1 MRCNMHSD
9 QSLFDANHHN
19 ITISHNLCNIHK
31 FRSCLLFVNA
41 EIAIASSPVQFSD
54 TNKTQCNLSTELG
67 TALIKSY
74 QFSFFSEKILASD
87 EGRYL
92 REKHQQNVATLRDM
106 LYQAGL
112 PVMKCPSHILP
123 IKVCNHYIILDS
135 RWPSL
140 FDVGT

>member
-1 MRCNMHSD
+1 MFIMIFTAATFIEFN
-9 QSLFDANHHN
+9 
-19 ITISHNLCNIHK
+19 TICTQTRAYLMQTIATSSHNLCNIHK
-31 FRSCLLFVNA
+31 FGSCLLFVNVKTT
-41 EIAIASSPVQFSD
+41 IASSPVQFSD
-54 TNKTQCNLSTELG
+54 LYKTQCTLS
-67 TALIKSY
+67 I
-74 QFSFFSEKILASD
+74 SFYSEKILASD

-92 REKHQQNVATLRDM
+92 RDKHQRNVATLRDM